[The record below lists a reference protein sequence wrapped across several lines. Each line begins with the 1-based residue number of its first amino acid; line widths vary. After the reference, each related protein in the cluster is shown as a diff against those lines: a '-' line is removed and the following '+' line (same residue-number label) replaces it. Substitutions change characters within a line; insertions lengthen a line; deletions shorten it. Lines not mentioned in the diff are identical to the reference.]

1 MELHF
6 RNQTSSEIWVAIMFY
21 SPDNCGHDGNW
32 GTRGW
37 WAINPGGEAYVLN
50 TNNRYAAFYAES
62 ANGAVWTGPY
72 GPVYVHQQ
80 AFDSCVNIGDNN
92 PQTRVV
98 GMQQVDMQNTD
109 IHYVNLI
116 QG

>member
-1 MELHF
+1 VELHF
-6 RNQTSSEIWVAIMFY
+6 RNQYSAHVYVAIMFY
-21 SPDNCGHDGNW
+21 SPDTCADAGLW

-37 WAINPGGEAYVLN
+37 WGINPGGEAYVLT
-50 TNNRYAAFYAES
+50 TNNRYAAFYAE
-62 ANGAVWTGPY
+62 AADGAVWAGDR

-98 GMQQVDMQNTD
+98 GMRLVDMD
-109 IHYVNLI
+109 SSSVHYVNLTP
-116 QG
+116 